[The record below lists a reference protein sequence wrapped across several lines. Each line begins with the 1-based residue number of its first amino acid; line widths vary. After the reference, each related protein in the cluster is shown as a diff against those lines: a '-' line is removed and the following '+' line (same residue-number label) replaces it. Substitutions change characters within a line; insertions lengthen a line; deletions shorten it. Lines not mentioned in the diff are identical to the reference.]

1 MKKIVFACCCLVL
14 AALIVSG
21 FWVSGIASPFP
32 VAQDATTTPT
42 SQGDILLQRMTQ
54 ESDLIVTGSCLE
66 TRSTWI
72 EDGRVLVTIAT
83 ISVNEVIKGDQAATV
98 DVVLPGGV
106 DLTRRIPVAMTY
118 AGAPQITA
126 QEEVVLFLV
135 GEQAVP
141 NSYAVAEFASGK
153 LSIVQDEG
161 GEKLVSPDPIKPAV
175 NDGPG
180 RVRGSRQFI
189 PLTDFKEKI
198 RGFLGR

>member
-1 MKKIVFACCCLVL
+1 
-14 AALIVSG
+14 
-21 FWVSGIASPFP
+21 
-32 VAQDATTTPT
+32 
-42 SQGDILLQRMTQ
+42 MTE

-72 EDGRVLVTIAT
+72 EDGRVLVTLAT
-83 ISVNEVIKGDQAATV
+83 ISVNEVIKGDQASTV
-98 DVVLPGGV
+98 TVVLPGGV

-153 LSIVQDEG
+153 LSIVKDEG
-161 GEKLVSPDPIKPAV
+161 GEQLVSPDPIKPAV

-180 RVRGSRQFI
+180 RVRGSRQLV
-189 PLTDFKEKI
+189 PLTEFKEKI
-198 RGFLGR
+198 RGFLRG

>member
-1 MKKIVFACCCLVL
+1 
-14 AALIVSG
+14 
-21 FWVSGIASPFP
+21 
-32 VAQDATTTPT
+32 
-42 SQGDILLQRMTQ
+42 MTQ
-54 ESDLIVTGSCLE
+54 ESDVIVTGHCLD

-83 ISVNEVIKGDQAATV
+83 ISVSEVIKGNQTSSLE
-98 DVVLPGGV
+98 VVLPGGV

-141 NSYAVAEFASGK
+141 NTYGVAEFSSGK

-161 GEKLVSPDPIKPAV
+161 GEKLVSPDPIRPAV

-180 RVRGSRQFI
+180 RVRGNRQFV
-189 PLTDFKEKI
+189 PLSEFKEKI
-198 RGFLGR
+198 RGFLRG